1 VFSNRASRLT
11 LVVALFLLPPSVG
24 ASNRPLPNHERV
36 GAVAVFPTENLAGV
50 AIPSAEVR
58 ESLIDRFT
66 AEGITVLG
74 DDALEAFM
82 ASHRVRYGAGI
93 DSVTAEQLRSET
105 GVDGVVVATVELSSE
120 AAPPKAALFA
130 RLISITGTPV
140 VTWADDAGIAGDE
153 APGLFELGLVNDY
166 GIVLKRALDRVGQSL
181 TAYLRTGQV
190 GKDVECA
197 SKFRPK
203 AYHRS
208 LTLEPGRAHT
218 VAVVPF
224 FNLSERR
231 GAGEI
236 MALHFIRHLSAF
248 SDFSVVDAGVARQ
261 PLLDARIIMDSG
273 LSISDADT
281 VAALIQAEFVLAGR
295 VIRYDDYEGP
305 GGQNGVEFS
314 TALIEKKT
322 RKVVW
327 SSDSYNAGTDGIG
340 FFGRGST
347 KTAHAMATQM
357 VRLTAELMAGRRH

>member
-1 VFSNRASRLT
+1 MFSNRANRLT
-11 LVVALFLLPPSVG
+11 LVVALFLLAPSLG
-24 ASNRPLPNHERV
+24 ASNESVSVRERI
-36 GAVAVFPTENLAGV
+36 GTVAVLPTENLAGV
-50 AIPSAEVR
+50 AIPAAEVR
-58 ESLIDRFT
+58 ESLIDRLS

-82 ASHRVRYGAGI
+82 VRHRVRYSAGI
-93 DSVTAEQLRSET
+93 DSATAEQLRSET

-120 AAPPKAALFA
+120 AVPPKVALFA
-130 RLISITGTPV
+130 RLISIVGTPV
-140 VTWADDAGIAGDE
+140 VTWADDTGIAGDE
-153 APGLFELGLVNDY
+153 APGWFELGLVSDY
-166 GIVLKRALDRVGQSL
+166 SVVLKRALDRVGQSL

-190 GKDVECA
+190 RTDVACA

-203 AYHRS
+203 SYHRN
-208 LTLEPGRAHT
+208 LTLEQGQPHS

-224 FNLSERR
+224 FNLSGRR

-248 SDFSVVDAGVARQ
+248 SDFSVVDTGVARQ

-281 VAALIQAEFVLAGR
+281 VAALIQAEYVLAGR

-305 GGQNGVEFS
+305 GGRNGVEFS

-327 SSDSYNAGTDGIG
+327 SSDSYNTGSDGIG
-340 FFGRGST
+340 FFERGST

-357 VRLTAELMAGRRH
+357 VRLTTELMAGRRH